1 MPQYNPVVTPDYLSK
16 MNQVSPLYAIQAD
29 NAYNRAAQ
37 QDQAGLADL
46 FAQQQHD
53 QQMRPLKL
61 QSQQISNDQ
70 GLAQLPGLRAES
82 SISQRKDRMGA
93 ATYDSEVSG
102 KLKKMAL
109 EADETELKQL
119 GTQAQKMML
128 SQDPT
133 ERKKG
138 QALFDAS
145 SHMYELRTKHN
156 QEMEKARLQ
165 AETSRYVADKGAES
179 RLAVAN
185 TRGAGEKA
193 LKSPRELYAYYYN
206 LAANAEDGSE
216 DQTRYTALAQ
226 EQWDRVVEEATA
238 RAGAAKAGTVDM
250 SNLGGGGIPTMP
262 PVTPGKVK
270 VPGKTEGASVTYK
283 TPDDIKS
290 AYKAGKLTKEQA
302 TEMLR
307 KEHGYK

>member
-1 MPQYNPVVTPDYLSK
+1 MPQYNPVVTPDYLAK

-61 QSQQISNDQ
+61 QSQQISNDK

-119 GTQAQKMML
+119 GTHAQKMML
-128 SQDPT
+128 SQDPA

-145 SHMYELRTKHN
+145 SHMFELRTKHN

-165 AETSRYVADKGAES
+165 ADTSRYVADKGAES

-185 TRGAGEKA
+185 TRGAGGEKA
-193 LKSPRELYAYYYN
+193 PKNPRELYAYYYN
-206 LAANAEDGSE
+206 MAVNSE
-216 DQTRYTALAQ
+216 DPAEQQQYTALAQ
-226 EQWDRVVEEATA
+226 EAWNRVIEEATA
-238 RAGAAKAGTVDM
+238 RAGAAKAGTLDM
-250 SNLGGGGIPTMP
+250 SGLGNGLPTMP
-262 PVTPGKVK
+262 QVTPGKVELPNK
-270 VPGKTEGASVTYK
+270 GQQPAVTYK

-290 AYKAGKLTKEQA
+290 AYRAGKLTKEQA